1 MASGEAEGDRWDFF
15 VSYTQA
21 DRQWAEWIA
30 WTLEEAE
37 YEVLIQAWDFVP
49 GANWV
54 AGMDAGVRRAART
67 IAVLSAKYQESVYG
81 TAEWQ
86 AAWAG
91 DPLGARQKLL
101 VARVEDCSRPGLLGQ
116 VVSFDHGCGAHS
128 EVVLAETSEQSE
140 SLSPVLDTMGFD
152 DVP

>member
-116 VVSFDHGCGAHS
+116 VVSFDLFGAS
-128 EVVLAETSEQSE
+128 E
-140 SLSPVLDTMGFD
+140 
-152 DVP
+152 DVARERLLHAASGKRGKPAVRPAFPGN